1 MTHLAN
7 ADCPEDKTTSLQLEK
22 FEQATFGYA
31 GLRSAANSAGLCA
44 WETSHYDWVRPG
56 IMLYGVSPFETKTGA
71 ELGLKSVMTLKSRL
85 ISIKSMQQGDSIS
98 YGGTWVCPESMSVG
112 VVAIGYGDGYP
123 RHAVSGT
130 PVLIRGKQVPLVG
143 RVTMDMICVDL
154 RGLPEAEI
162 GDEVVLWGAAL
173 PVEIIAQ
180 KSGTIAYELLCQV
193 TSRVRQ
199 VVEHGEE

>member
-1 MTHLAN
+1 
-7 ADCPEDKTTSLQLEK
+7 
-22 FEQATFGYA
+22 
-31 GLRSAANSAGLCA
+31 
-44 WETSHYDWVRPG
+44 
-56 IMLYGVSPFETKTGA
+56 
-71 ELGLKSVMTLKSRL
+71 
-85 ISIKSMQQGDSIS
+85 
-98 YGGTWVCPESMSVG
+98 
-112 VVAIGYGDGYP
+112 
-123 RHAVSGT
+123 VSGT